1 MRTSAAFAPGHVTG
15 FFSIQDQDEDL
26 LKKGSTGAGFCL
38 SRGVRTTLTES
49 KATWIKIGDDI
60 CEAPVSRKV
69 LEVFS
74 RRAGK
79 SLPPLNI
86 HHEIDIPLGS
96 GFGSSGAG
104 ALSLALALNQFFD
117 HPLSWEQ
124 AAACAH
130 EAEVFCHTGLGT
142 VMGEAYGR
150 FEIRLKPGAP
160 GVGQVVLF
168 PVPQAWEAVFCLYGP
183 LSTQG
188 LLQDPGVRDRINSSG
203 AALTSE
209 LLKNPCLSEFTQ
221 LSRDFAQGTGL
232 ITPRLAQVLKWS
244 DSQGIPGS
252 MLMFGE
258 GLFFL
263 LPPSQAPAFGEDLS
277 ARAPGARI
285 FHSALDTQGAR

>member
-96 GFGSSGAG
+96 GFGSWGKPTDDLKFASNPE
-104 ALSLALALNQFFD
+104 LPVSVRLYFS
-117 HPLSWEQ
+117 PS
-124 AAACAH
+124 
-130 EAEVFCHTGLGT
+130 
-142 VMGEAYGR
+142 
-150 FEIRLKPGAP
+150 LKPGKRCS
-160 GVGQVVLF
+160 VSM
-168 PVPQAWEAVFCLYGP
+168 VPYPPKDCY
-183 LSTQG
+183 
-188 LLQDPGVRDRINSSG
+188 
-203 AALTSE
+203 
-209 LLKNPCLSEFTQ
+209 K
-221 LSRDFAQGTGL
+221 
-232 ITPRLAQVLKWS
+232 
-244 DSQGIPGS
+244 IPG
-252 MLMFGE
+252 
-258 GLFFL
+258 
-263 LPPSQAPAFGEDLS
+263 
-277 ARAPGARI
+277 
-285 FHSALDTQGAR
+285 